1 MYLEDLRPASQ
12 QPLVVVHH
20 VGQVLPV
27 QPRLLLVQPP
37 DLLVAL
43 PGGDDGPVE
52 AGVVA
57 APVLVHGLAQTQETP
72 ADVGE
77 LPLVVNL
84 ALGRLLGPHLG
95 QVLHGG
101 VKLGVE
107 LGEGRHLSVPAGE
120 GRE

>member
-12 QPLVVVHH
+12 QTLVVVHH
-20 VGQVLPV
+20 VGQVFPV
-27 QPRLLLVQPP
+27 KSGLLLVQPS

-43 PGGDDGPVE
+43 PGGDHGAVK

-72 ADVGE
+72 ANVGE
-77 LPLVVNL
+77 LSLVVNL
-84 ALGRLLGPHLG
+84 TLGRLLGTHLG

-120 GRE
+120 IRE